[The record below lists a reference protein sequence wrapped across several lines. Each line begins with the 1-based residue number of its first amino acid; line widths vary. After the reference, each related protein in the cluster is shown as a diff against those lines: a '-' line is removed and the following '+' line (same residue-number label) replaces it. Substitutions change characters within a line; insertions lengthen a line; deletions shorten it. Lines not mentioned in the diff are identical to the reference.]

1 MHAGTHRPAHGCVR
15 AHTHLKKKHTVK
27 LDAQEKR
34 EDRLNLAQ
42 IKEFSELGIQLSQ

>member
-15 AHTHLKKKHTVK
+15 AHTHFKKNTVK
-27 LDAQEKR
+27 LGAQEKP